1 MSKELEKVIS
11 KLSQKSKAK
20 VEPKPEP
27 EEDEVDE
34 DLKELTEGDAIEDDE
49 KPTEKPVPK
58 EEKPSEETIARLKEI
73 ETQVERLQNN
83 GVYRVEKLYQLQRI
97 GDFLEKL
104 IEGDDAEEKDK

>member
-11 KLSQKSKAK
+11 KLSQKSRGK
-20 VEPKPEP
+20 VEEKPEP
-27 EEDEVDE
+27 EEEEDE
-34 DLKELTEGDAIEDDE
+34 DLKELTEGDAVEDDE
-49 KPTEKPVPK
+49 KPVP
-58 EEKPSEETIARLKEI
+58 EKPSDEQVAKIREL

-104 IEGDDAEEKDK
+104 VGGDDAKEEK